1 MSGKRC
7 HSNLPA
13 AWYRRFFGAPSKA
26 HFCLRV
32 ADFYNISRRHGS
44 KLASINHVDTTS
56 SFYELRSVHF
66 CRQQL
71 LLPPK
76 SQKTC
81 SLTLL
86 SSMRVQNVILTE
98 RLCTS
103 VVTSKCLV
111 KPEVSGSLTLL
122 APIAEIRVPAHAW
135 FTLRCTAIGYPLP
148 GIRWTLDGQPIGD
161 GSSEE
166 EPYAV
171 SNGGLTL
178 TVKNFTL
185 KRAVFEC
192 LAENRAGTAN
202 ETFVVATLG

>member
-1 MSGKRC
+1 MDRSVE
-7 HSNLPA
+7 
-13 AWYRRFFGAPSKA
+13 RRFMVAEGEDVTLKCRITSKPAPLLPGRPVIRWFRNRIVVKTETQSTNESIYTVPKA
-26 HFCLRV
+26 TW
-32 ADFYNISRRHGS
+32 ADGGKYSCIATNADVS
-44 KLASINHVDTTS
+44 ASIDYIV
-56 SFYELRSVHF
+56 
-66 CRQQL
+66 
-71 LLPPK
+71 
-76 SQKTC
+76 
-81 SLTLL
+81 
-86 SSMRVQNVILTE
+86 M
-98 RLCTS
+98 
-103 VVTSKCLV
+103 V